1 MVSVRTQSKPF
12 QGNTRSANKQFLAPL
27 PIPNAT
33 DAEKQAVGS
42 RALALQAMHTR
53 QRDLINK
60 IERRLQG
67 SQMIERKHAPGW
79 LWANVKSVNDWAKS
93 SEKPADLKGRALTA
107 WAKEQAALRLQHHL
121 DELDARLNVN
131 AEVLVENDDD
141 ELRLLIN
148 GVAVVELFDKPD
160 TSLIAAQWRQFARTT
175 NITEK
180 FDGKKLLA
188 KILSLRSTEDETLK
202 NSIIAIDQELQLLD
216 TQIAAAEEQL
226 NDIIFRFYQL
236 TPEEIALV
244 RGSVDEYAR

>member
-1 MVSVRTQSKPF
+1 MVSVRAQSKPF

-53 QRDLINK
+53 QRDLISK

-67 SQMIERKHAPGW
+67 SQMIERKHAPSW
-79 LWANVKSVNDWAKS
+79 LWADVKSAGDWAKS
-93 SEKPADLKGRALTA
+93 PEKPVDLKGRALTV
-107 WAKEQAALRLQHHL
+107 WAKEQAALSLQHHL

-131 AEVLVENDDD
+131 AEVLVENDED
-141 ELRLLIN
+141 ELRLLVN
-148 GVAVVELFDKPD
+148 GAPVVELFDKPD
-160 TSLIAAQWRQFARTT
+160 TSFIAAQWRQFARTT

-188 KILSLRSTEDETLK
+188 KILSLRSTADETLK
-202 NSIIAIDQELQLLD
+202 NSIIVIDQELQLLD
-216 TQIAAAEEQL
+216 LQIAAAEEQL
-226 NDIIFRFYQL
+226 NEIIFRLYRL
-236 TPEEIALV
+236 TPTEIALV
-244 RGSVDEYAR
+244 RGGTR